1 MQESLRSIGKVPPPR
16 ISDKLEDIYSDEA
29 HHFREEEHLRKRL
42 FSQII
47 QKSDERIRQKQQL
60 EKELERRE
68 NQEIDLFWR
77 VIIKSIRT
85 KNSAD
90 ISFHANANER

>member
-1 MQESLRSIGKVPPPR
+1 MQESIRSTGRVPPPR

-47 QKSDERIRQKQQL
+47 QKSDERIQQKKSL
-60 EKELERRE
+60 EKSL
-68 NQEIDLFWR
+68 
-77 VIIKSIRT
+77 
-85 KNSAD
+85 
-90 ISFHANANER
+90 

>member
-1 MQESLRSIGKVPPPR
+1 MITEMVVGIVCGAIIKIIMQDSLRSIGKAPPPR

-29 HHFREEEHLRKRL
+29 HLFREEEHLRKRL

-47 QKSDERIRQKQQL
+47 QKSDERIREKKQL
-60 EKELERRE
+60 EKELNRRE

-77 VIIKSIRT
+77 VM
-85 KNSAD
+85 
-90 ISFHANANER
+90 H